1 MPTFT
6 GDEALS
12 YDKRIGKLVPGYE
25 LLHHTTAAQ
34 LSVMLAQ
41 DATILVIGAGTGKE
55 IIELARHNTGWRFI
69 AQDISADMLAIA
81 DQNFTN
87 LGLSNR
93 VTIHHGP
100 VNEATYRAD
109 AALCLLV
116 LHFVKDNGDKA
127 ELLKQ
132 IALNLRSGGRLFL
145 ADLMLPNT
153 DFERAAQLHYCQ
165 KELGLTEVGAQTMR
179 LHFQEA
185 FYPLSDARLHEL
197 TSLTGFCSPILY
209 FKALGF
215 SAYSIAK
222 GK

>member
-12 YDKRIGKLVPGYE
+12 YDKRIGKLVLGYE

-34 LSVMLAQ
+34 LSVTLDQ
-41 DATILVIGAGTGKE
+41 DATILVIGAGTGKD
-55 IIELARHNTGWRFI
+55 IIELAKHNAGWQFI

-87 LGLSNR
+87 LGLSDR
-93 VTIHHGP
+93 VTIHLGP
-100 VNEATYRAD
+100 IKDAIYQAD

-116 LHFVKDNGDKA
+116 LHFVSDNGDKA

-132 IALNLRSGGRLFL
+132 IGLNLRAGGQLFL
-145 ADLMLPNT
+145 ADLMQPDT

-165 KELGLTEVGAQTMR
+165 KELGLTDAGAQTMR
-179 LHFQEA
+179 HQFQEA
-185 FYPLSDARLHEL
+185 FYPISGARLHEL
-197 TSLTGFCSPILY
+197 TSLTGFCSPSLY

-215 SAYSIAK
+215 SAHAIAK
-222 GK
+222 GQ